1 LKGGDTV
8 INLTVVAKELGVS
21 KMTLWRWKEKGMP
34 CEQIGNVWKVKSVDQ
49 VKEWLVSQRKGD

>member
-1 LKGGDTV
+1 V

-49 VKEWLVSQRKGD
+49 VKEWLVSQRKGE